1 MKADRPD
8 GALLAGVCAGIAQAF
23 RWNVWVLRALFVG
36 FLLVKTVAAVI
47 VYAALALVFYLSSN
61 GFKHRR
67 RAADGLVSPELSA
80 RNQRISDLEQ
90 RFRDLE
96 RSEDNRG

>member
-23 RWNVWVLRALFVG
+23 KWNVWVLRVLFIG
-36 FLLVKTVAAVI
+36 FLVIKTVAAVI
-47 VYAALALVFYLSSN
+47 VYAALALVFYLSGN
-61 GFKHRR
+61 GFGRR
-67 RAADGLVSPELSA
+67 PGASDGLVSPELSA
-80 RNQRISDLEQ
+80 RNQRIRDLEQ

-96 RSEDNRG
+96 RSED